1 MPSASDISD
10 SISPGSLEY
19 GDRQVVE
26 DRIQQA
32 AVAAPAPRTPGAASS
47 ATQGKLAQGGVSD
60 LPVTSGL
67 SVGPGAGPS
76 IQAGPPQGARP
87 EQLRL
92 IATNARNPLMR
103 KLARDTLRATL
114 LGGS

>member
-32 AVAAPAPRTPGAASS
+32 AIAAPAPRTPGAAAS
-47 ATQGKLAQGGVSD
+47 ATQDRLGQGPVSN

-76 IQAGPPQGARP
+76 NKQMV
-87 EQLRL
+87 EQSANIDKWR
-92 IATNARNPLMR
+92 IMAQNGRSPVIR
-103 KLARDTLRATL
+103 KMARDALRATL
-114 LGGS
+114 SRSS